1 MTGTASHDGSEFSRF
16 ETEQAV
22 RPSDLD
28 MNQHVHS
35 SHYMDY
41 VLAARYDQMERCY
54 RMPMEEFIKR
64 GFGWVVRTSH
74 LEFKRPLGLG
84 DRFVVGT
91 RVDEIV
97 RSNVKVVFDIL
108 RLPARQLSCRG
119 WFLYTMVSLATGRP
133 EAIPAD
139 VSAAYSI

>member
-1 MTGTASHDGSEFSRF
+1 MSGNENHHSFEFSRF
-16 ETEQAV
+16 ETEQQV

-28 MNQHVHS
+28 MNQHVHG

-54 RMPMEEFIKR
+54 GMAMEAFLER
-64 GFGWVVRTSH
+64 GLGWVVRTSH

-84 DRFVVGT
+84 DQFVVGT

-97 RSNVKVVFDIL
+97 RSNVKVIFDIL
-108 RLPARQLSCRG
+108 RLPTREMSCRG
-119 WFLYTMVSLATGRP
+119 WFLYTMVSLSTGHP
-133 EAIPAD
+133 QTIPD
-139 VSAAYSI
+139 DISAAYSI